1 MIIIGQE
8 QPGQIVE
15 FQFSNSI
22 RNTKINGHSNTV
34 LTLTGISDHKPLI
47 DKNKIHIPYGT
58 YLFRGRSIEFARW
71 DLYNEFKILGLV
83 IRKTKITRTTDSGNN
98 CVVVEF
104 NLLTPG
110 SSSLDFIIYTNW
122 TENVFKEV
130 ITKS

>member
-1 MIIIGQE
+1 
-8 QPGQIVE
+8 
-15 FQFSNSI
+15 
-22 RNTKINGHSNTV
+22 
-34 LTLTGISDHKPLI
+34 
-47 DKNKIHIPYGT
+47 
-58 YLFRGRSIEFARW
+58 
-71 DLYNEFKILGLV
+71 LYNEFKILGLV